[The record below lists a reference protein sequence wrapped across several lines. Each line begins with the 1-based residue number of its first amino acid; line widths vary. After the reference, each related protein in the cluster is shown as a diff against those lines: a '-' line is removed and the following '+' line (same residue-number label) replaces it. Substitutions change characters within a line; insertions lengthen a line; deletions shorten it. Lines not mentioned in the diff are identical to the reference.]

1 MVLLRR
7 RSTGNRCSRTAS
19 LDRLLG
25 SLLIPSGTLLS
36 FRLLEVGPQLQIDLK
51 CVFLQ
56 AGNMLLKAVVKI
68 IIFPSQPYR
77 KLQPTELMTEA
88 GVDFSFRCLNL
99 QPHSCQS
106 PDCVQKFTRYF
117 TNQEISQ
124 LFELG
129 STSESETCSQ
139 LEQLHG
145 ADRNHSDQVK
155 SDISAIAEMG

>member
-1 MVLLRR
+1 
-7 RSTGNRCSRTAS
+7 
-19 LDRLLG
+19 
-25 SLLIPSGTLLS
+25 
-36 FRLLEVGPQLQIDLK
+36 
-51 CVFLQ
+51 
-56 AGNMLLKAVVKI
+56 MLLKAVVKI

-99 QPHSCQS
+99 QPHSCLS

-155 SDISAIAEMG
+155 SDISAIAEMGQYSLPVPLLKLDITLFGLLEPGRGVSLQSNSFLSDACRYYFIIDV